1 MSHIGD
7 SGVTDETFT
16 RSWRIFGY
24 SSGLVLGL
32 FCLYALMAVFR
43 QAYAEIQFRSGSEH
57 ADEGIPASR
66 ITVLAMEMEKLIE
79 LDPSNGRIRNRH
91 ASLLGQ
97 KRKYR
102 EAMEQHRKASET
114 HNAQN
119 SQHFMAVMQEKLGR
133 YSEAE
138 ATMADCLVINPSN
151 PVFNSYYLWLFQ
163 RKILE
168 LQAIEKERGLEVD
181 VEFQEKYTGI
191 GRAYGQAVRNWA
203 IRAPND
209 LNAYLFLGNY
219 YIEPLLPLQAYRNYL
234 IGLASMPAMNLNPDI
249 QIEAGEVQNTISQ
262 IMSGYAKPYKNLP

>member
-1 MSHIGD
+1 MTDAISTRFLRIYSH
-7 SGVTDETFT
+7 
-16 RSWRIFGY
+16 
-24 SSGLVLGL
+24 SSGLVLAL

-43 QAYAEIQFRSGSEH
+43 HANVEIQFRSGPGPDH
-57 ADEGIPASR
+57 ADQGMPASH
-66 ITVLAMEMEKLIE
+66 ITVLEMEMEKLIDR
-79 LDPSNGRIRNRH
+79 DPSNGRIRNRH
-91 ASLLGQ
+91 ASLLAQ

-119 SQHFMAVMQEKLGR
+119 SQHFMAVMQEKLGL

-163 RKILE
+163 RKVLG
-168 LQAIEKERGLEVD
+168 LQALGKERGLEAD
-181 VEFQEKYTGI
+181 ADFQEEYARI

-203 IRAPND
+203 IRAQND

-219 YIEPLLPLQAYRNYL
+219 YIEPLLPLQAYRNFL
-234 IGLASMPAMNLNPDI
+234 IGLASMPSMNLNPDI
-249 QIEAGEVQNTISQ
+249 QIEERQVRNTISQ
-262 IMSGYAKPYKNLP
+262 ILKGYAKPYKNLP